1 MDIKNFFCITLFI
14 LGLTIDHAS
23 AQLNNRVAVN
33 KSGNTLRVVNSDN
46 QNLVGSPY
54 LVDNWAKGNVKF
66 FNAKPAE
73 NLDLK
78 FDVLEN
84 ILVLKGADDAEN
96 IFSEKISEFS
106 LSIAGKERLFKTG
119 FLDSKNQLVS
129 AYLEVLFNGK
139 IKFFCKNTK
148 VIIESKEYNTP
159 TITKKIED
167 GLEYYFSKDS
177 NQISLIKL
185 NEKSILQFLANPAL
199 AKYVSDNKLNL
210 KNREDLIKLLQ
221 YTDSL

>member
-1 MDIKNFFCITLFI
+1 MDIKNFFCIALII
-14 LGLTIDHAS
+14 LGLTNDNAS

-33 KSGNTLRVVNSDN
+33 KSGSTLRVVNSEN

-66 FNAKPAE
+66 FNAKTAE

-78 FDVLEN
+78 FDVLDN
-84 ILVLKGADDAEN
+84 ILVLRGADDAEN

-106 LSIAGKERLFKTG
+106 LTISGKERLFKTG
-119 FLDSKNQLVS
+119 FVDSKNQLVPS
-129 AYLEVLFNGK
+129 YLEVLYNGK
-139 IKFFCKNTK
+139 AKFFCNNTK

-177 NQISLIKL
+177 NQISLVKL
-185 NEKSILQFLANPAL
+185 NEKSVLQYLANPTL
-199 AKYVSDNKLNL
+199 SKYVSDNKLNL
-210 KNREDLIKLLQ
+210 KNREDVIKLLQ
-221 YTDSL
+221 HSDSL